1 MGTKY
6 TRNDTSN
13 NIADGNIINAT
24 DLDGEFDA
32 VQAAFATS
40 GHTHDGTVGEGGPV
54 TVVGP
59 AQDLVISATNV
70 NPKTTNTLDLGTSS
84 LLYKDA
90 YLTGTVTA
98 ATLDISGNVDIDG
111 TLETDA
117 LTVNGSALVLTAND
131 FTDADHS
138 KLDGIEASATADQS
152 SAEIKAAVEAASD
165 SNTFTDAD
173 HSKLNAIE
181 ANATIDQTDAEI
193 RTAVEAASDS
203 NVFTD
208 ADHSKLN
215 AIEAS
220 ADVTD
225 ATNVTAAGALMDSE
239 LSDLAGVKGVTI
251 STLQVKPSEGA
262 FANGDKT
269 KLDAI
274 EASADV
280 TDTANVT
287 SAGALMDSEL
297 TDLAGV
303 KGVTISTLQAKPSE
317 GAFVN
322 GDKTKLDAIETS
334 ATADQSNAEIRTAVE
349 AASDSNV
356 FTDADH
362 SKLNAIE
369 ASADVTDST
378 NVVAA
383 LTAGTGITIASNG
396 TIAAGPLAVTT
407 VQVASSQSAQLA
419 LTAQEGDVVVRSD
432 EDKTYMHNSGTAGT
446 MDDYTLLATPTGGV
460 SSVNSVS
467 GVVTAA
473 HIATAVEA
481 ASGSNTFTDAD
492 HSKLNAI
499 EASADVTDATN
510 VTAAGALMDSELT
523 DLAGVKGVTISTLQV
538 KPSEGAFANGD
549 KTKLD
554 AIESSATADQTNA
567 EIRAA
572 VEAAT
577 DSNVFTNADHT
588 KLNAIEA
595 SATADQSAAEIK
607 TLLENG
613 IDSVHYVDGS
623 IDTVHIGDDQ
633 VTADKLANSIN
644 SAIAANT
651 AKVTNA
657 THSGEVTGATAL
669 TIADNVVDEAN
680 LKVSNTPT
688 NGYALTAQ
696 SGNTGGLTW
705 AVAAP
710 IAGSS
715 SIVTTGALNSGS
727 ITSGFGTINNG
738 ASAITTTGALAAGAA
753 TFTGNTT
760 GFNGTT
766 VVTNTL
772 KRNYADSYVGGITWG
787 ELQGTDN
794 QDVIMSKITFA
805 REGTAAN
812 VKGSLKFYTGGTDL
826 ALTLDHSQNATFA
839 GAATVSGGL
848 NVVGTNNTTSTLL
861 LSNTAGTDNNWSFV
875 PAYNA
880 QTLSFLADSTT
891 VLTLNEDK
899 SATFEGT
906 VTANNTITTIAP
918 DTDHNSLE
926 QVASSTTGAVRQ
938 LFKNSDNSKN
948 FELSGFF
955 SSGSEQLA
963 VQSKTNTIARF
974 FHGGGTTF
982 EGNINAVAGGIN
994 LGATGSANLLDDY
1007 EVGTWT
1013 PTVSYQSGSPSTGY
1027 AAQLGNYVKVGNQVT
1042 ANIYIVTNAHTAGS
1056 GHLQITGFPFT
1067 SKPDATYHA
1076 GTIGYLQGIG
1086 GGATTNTVI
1095 PYLPGNGTIM
1105 YILSTNNSAVSSVA
1119 FASATHLILNITY
1132 QTA

>member
-1 MGTKY
+1 MTDTKLSDLTLKTGNMVASDLVEITEGGNTTKSVTGTK
-6 TRNDTSN
+6 
-13 NIADGNIINAT
+13 IINM
-24 DLDGEFDA
+24 
-32 VQAAFATS
+32 V
-40 GHTHDGTVGEGGPV
+40 
-54 TVVGP
+54 
-59 AQDLVISATNV
+59 
-70 NPKTTNTLDLGTSS
+70 TSS
-84 LLYKDA
+84 SV
-90 YLTGTVTA
+90 VTA
-98 ATLDISGNVDIDG
+98 NTAKISYP
-111 TLETDA
+111 
-117 LTVNGSALVLTAND
+117 GSAST
-131 FTDADHS
+131 
-138 KLDGIEASATADQS
+138 KLAGIEANATADQTND
-152 SAEIKAAVEAASD
+152 EIKAAVEAASD

-173 HSKLNAIE
+173 HAKLNAIE
-181 ANATIDQTDAEI
+181 AAATADQSDAEI

-460 SSVNSVS
+460 SSVNGVS

-523 DLAGVKGVTISTLQV
+523 
-538 KPSEGAFANGD
+538 
-549 KTKLD
+549 
-554 AIESSATADQTNA
+554 
-567 EIRAA
+567 
-572 VEAAT
+572 
-577 DSNVFTNADHT
+577 
-588 KLNAIEA
+588 
-595 SATADQSAAEIK
+595 
-607 TLLENG
+607 
-613 IDSVHYVDGS
+613 
-623 IDTVHIGDDQ
+623 
-633 VTADKLANSIN
+633 
-644 SAIAANT
+644 
-651 AKVTNA
+651 
-657 THSGEVTGATAL
+657 
-669 TIADNVVDEAN
+669 
-680 LKVSNTPT
+680 
-688 NGYALTAQ
+688 
-696 SGNTGGLTW
+696 
-705 AVAAP
+705 
-710 IAGSS
+710 
-715 SIVTTGALNSGS
+715 
-727 ITSGFGTINNG
+727 
-738 ASAITTTGALAAGAA
+738 
-753 TFTGNTT
+753 
-760 GFNGTT
+760 
-766 VVTNTL
+766 
-772 KRNYADSYVGGITWG
+772 
-787 ELQGTDN
+787 
-794 QDVIMSKITFA
+794 
-805 REGTAAN
+805 
-812 VKGSLKFYTGGTDL
+812 
-826 ALTLDHSQNATFA
+826 
-839 GAATVSGGL
+839 
-848 NVVGTNNTTSTLL
+848 
-861 LSNTAGTDNNWSFV
+861 
-875 PAYNA
+875 
-880 QTLSFLADSTT
+880 
-891 VLTLNEDK
+891 
-899 SATFEGT
+899 
-906 VTANNTITTIAP
+906 
-918 DTDHNSLE
+918 
-926 QVASSTTGAVRQ
+926 
-938 LFKNSDNSKN
+938 
-948 FELSGFF
+948 
-955 SSGSEQLA
+955 
-963 VQSKTNTIARF
+963 
-974 FHGGGTTF
+974 
-982 EGNINAVAGGIN
+982 
-994 LGATGSANLLDDY
+994 
-1007 EVGTWT
+1007 
-1013 PTVSYQSGSPSTGY
+1013 
-1027 AAQLGNYVKVGNQVT
+1027 
-1042 ANIYIVTNAHTAGS
+1042 
-1056 GHLQITGFPFT
+1056 
-1067 SKPDATYHA
+1067 
-1076 GTIGYLQGIG
+1076 
-1086 GGATTNTVI
+1086 
-1095 PYLPGNGTIM
+1095 
-1105 YILSTNNSAVSSVA
+1105 
-1119 FASATHLILNITY
+1119 
-1132 QTA
+1132 